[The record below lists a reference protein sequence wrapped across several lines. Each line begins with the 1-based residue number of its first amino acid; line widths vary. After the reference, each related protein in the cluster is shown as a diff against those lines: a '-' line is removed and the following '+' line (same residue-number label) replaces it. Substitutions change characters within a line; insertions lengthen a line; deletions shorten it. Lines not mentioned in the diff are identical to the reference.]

1 MDANWVKFVIGRRKF
16 VASLKFH
23 AETKR
28 KQEISHFFWHNL
40 TCERTS
46 VVFRSF
52 LYLCRCSHCPQAFRY
67 NNNVWTLFQWCF
79 CKNDYWQDI
88 VVAVWYSFCPLQLPE
103 KIFFIPLFNTYLSIC
118 YLYFFASKVQYAQ
131 NIFTKSD
138 LILLIIFVLI
148 SC

>member
-1 MDANWVKFVIGRRKF
+1 MHKQKENKR
-16 VASLKFH
+16 SLISFDI
-23 AETKR
+23 
-28 KQEISHFFWHNL
+28 ISHVNARPSSFVL
-40 TCERTS
+40 
-46 VVFRSF
+46 F

-131 NIFTKSD
+131 NIFSKSE

-148 SC
+148 SG